1 MLDPLYATAD
11 AFLNKL
17 AEESG
22 GRVLRAD
29 TLASLP
35 DAFAR
40 IAAEL
45 RTQYSIGYYPGNGSH
60 DGSYR
65 KLKVSTARKNVV
77 VRAKPGYRAPSG
89 E

>member
-17 AEESG
+17 AEQSG
-22 GRVLRAD
+22 GRLLRAD

-45 RTQYSIGYYPGNGSH
+45 RTQYSIGYYPTNANH
-60 DGSYR
+60 DGLYR
-65 KLKVSTARKNVV
+65 KVRVSTARKNLV
-77 VRAKPGYRAPSG
+77 VRAKPGYRAPTG
-89 E
+89 D